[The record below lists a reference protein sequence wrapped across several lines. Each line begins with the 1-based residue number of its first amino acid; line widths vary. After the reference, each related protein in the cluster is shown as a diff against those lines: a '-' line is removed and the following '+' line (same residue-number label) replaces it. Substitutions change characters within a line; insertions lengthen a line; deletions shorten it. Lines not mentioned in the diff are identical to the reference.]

1 MYVVLSSGSSADSKW
16 RLTELCFLPAQHDRA
31 RMPNSWSQAYT
42 SQLLWRTNVSVDGL
56 CHGPG
61 RTLMQLSSFLQ
72 IRQRPSAQ
80 NRMSRSHLWETTL
93 IDPVS
98 AARRRLEPLQAQL

>member
-1 MYVVLSSGSSADSKW
+1 MYVVLSAGSSADSKW

-61 RTLMQLSSFLQ
+61 RTLMQLSSFGSDTST
-72 IRQRPSAQ
+72 PF
-80 NRMSRSHLWETTL
+80 RSKSYVSIAFMGDN
-93 IDPVS
+93 ID
-98 AARRRLEPLQAQL
+98 